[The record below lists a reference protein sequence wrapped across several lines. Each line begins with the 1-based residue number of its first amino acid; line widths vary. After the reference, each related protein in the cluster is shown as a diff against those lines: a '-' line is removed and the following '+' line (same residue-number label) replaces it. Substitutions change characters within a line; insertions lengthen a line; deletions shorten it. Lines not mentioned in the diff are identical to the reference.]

1 MVRPVAPLPAG
12 PLELVLPS
20 RRATRRLAAAL
31 GARLV
36 KGDVV
41 WLEGELGAGKTFF
54 TRGLLRALG
63 VPEAVP
69 VTSPTFA
76 LMHEHE
82 GRAGAIVHLDLYRL
96 GDASELSE
104 LGLDEAFEGAI
115 AVVEWGA
122 RFREAIPE
130 RSGVTV
136 ARHLPSSAGVG
147 MPSRSGAT
155 HLIAPRGLEIELVH
169 RDGEGRLAR
178 LRALDARGAELLAG
192 LERRLP

>member
-1 MVRPVAPLPAG
+1 VAPLTPG
-12 PLELVLPS
+12 EPTLEVPLPS

-31 GARLV
+31 GARLEI
-36 KGDVV
+36 GDVV

-76 LMHEHE
+76 LMHEH
-82 GRAGAIVHLDLYRL
+82 AGSLPIVHLDLYRL
-96 GDASELSE
+96 GDASELDE

-122 RFREAIPE
+122 RFRAAIGE
-130 RSGVTV
+130 
-136 ARHLPSSAGVG
+136 
-147 MPSRSGAT
+147 
-155 HLIAPRGLEIELVH
+155 RGLELRIAV
-169 RDGEGRLAR
+169 GEGERRVAH
-178 LRALDARGAELLAG
+178 LRGLDARGAELLGALARGEG
-192 LERRLP
+192 LW

>member
-54 TRGLLRALG
+54 ARGLLRALG

-122 RFREAIPE
+122 RFR
-130 RSGVTV
+130 
-136 ARHLPSSAGVG
+136 
-147 MPSRSGAT
+147 GA
-155 HLIAPRGLEIELVH
+155 IAPRGLEIELCH
-169 RDGEGRLAR
+169 RDGPGRLAR
-178 LRALDARGAELLAG
+178 LRALDARGAQLLGALARGVG
-192 LERRLP
+192 LW